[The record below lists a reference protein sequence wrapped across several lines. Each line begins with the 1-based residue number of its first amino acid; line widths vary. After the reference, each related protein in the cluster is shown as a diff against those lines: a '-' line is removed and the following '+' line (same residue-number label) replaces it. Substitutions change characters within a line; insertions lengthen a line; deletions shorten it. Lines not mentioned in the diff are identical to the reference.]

1 RNSTD
6 VAAARAGTLAR
17 FSCFAD
23 LQPDPGPGLRARGS
37 LEEEEGRRQGR
48 RGESRR
54 PEGEAP
60 GQDRQEA
67 RVPPACH
74 EVRKGVQLQAEGA
87 GCGSSPG
94 EARRQLLRAGSAEAC
109 VCHPHQGVR
118 GGFTRGQKLPR
129 EMKLR
134 AWCSRRALMR
144 SCGAPFLPRSINKI
158 PPKPRKILQLLRLL
172 QINNGVFVRLT
183 KATST
188 MLNLVS
194 PYIAYGEPNVKS
206 VRELIYKRGFGK
218 VNKQRVP
225 LSENRFIEDALG
237 KYGIQC
243 VEDLVHEIVTV
254 GPNFKAASN
263 FLWPFKLSNPTGG
276 WADKK
281 VLNFVQGGDSGDREQ
296 YINQLIRR
304 VGAPVVLRRLR
315 SVGRERNG
323 GYLLTAQTVDSQQM
337 N

>member
-1 RNSTD
+1 MVPSPDAAAAAAAKTPTRDQVFVPEALLKKKKADDKAAAAKAAGKKEKRQAKITKRRAFLQRAMKYEKEYKSKEKAV
-6 VAAARAGTLAR
+6 VAARRLAR
-17 FSCFAD
+17 LAGNFYVQA
-23 LQPDPGPGLRARGS
+23 QPKLAFVIRI
-37 LEEEEGRRQGR
+37 
-48 RGESRR
+48 
-54 PEGEAP
+54 
-60 GQDRQEA
+60 
-67 RVPPACH
+67 
-74 EVRKGVQLQAEGA
+74 KG
-87 GCGSSPG
+87 
-94 EARRQLLRAGSAEAC
+94 
-109 VCHPHQGVR
+109 
-118 GGFTRGQKLPR
+118 
-129 EMKLR
+129 
-134 AWCSRRALMR
+134 
-144 SCGAPFLPRSINKI
+144 INKI

-194 PYIAYGEPNVKS
+194 PYVAYGEPNVKS

-225 LSENRFIEDALG
+225 LSENRFIEGALG

-243 VEDLVHEIVTV
+243 IEDLVHEIVTV
-254 GPNFKAASN
+254 GPHFKVASN

-304 VGAPVVLRRLR
+304 
-315 SVGRERNG
+315 
-323 GYLLTAQTVDSQQM
+323 M